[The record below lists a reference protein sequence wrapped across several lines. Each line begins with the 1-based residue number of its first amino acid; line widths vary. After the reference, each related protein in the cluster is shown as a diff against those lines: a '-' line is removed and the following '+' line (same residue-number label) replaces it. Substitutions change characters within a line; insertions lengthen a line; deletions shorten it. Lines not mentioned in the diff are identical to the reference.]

1 MVLANGMPEI
11 EKIMKDNYDQKDG
24 YHRLISRLSGY
35 KIKTTAGIRK
45 LSCLPDEL
53 KKSDL
58 RKLDDLSAIVKFL
71 EENNG

>member
-1 MVLANGMPEI
+1 VTQH
-11 EKIMKDNYDQKDG
+11 NYDRDG

-35 KIKTTAGIRK
+35 KIKTTADIRK

-58 RKLDDLSAIVKFL
+58 RRLEDLSAIVQFL
-71 EENNG
+71 EKHNG